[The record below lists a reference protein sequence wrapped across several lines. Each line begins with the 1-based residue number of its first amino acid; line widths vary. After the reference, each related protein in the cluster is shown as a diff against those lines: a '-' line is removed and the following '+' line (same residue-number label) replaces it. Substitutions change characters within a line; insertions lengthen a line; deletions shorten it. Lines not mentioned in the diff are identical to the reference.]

1 MTGSVPDIDA
11 WTIFGYGEPVF
22 YNFTRAS
29 QTTRDFPPD
38 EQKMLGRWLGG
49 CRNDA
54 TVRTYFVLTIN
65 GSIIP
70 RSDVIPMTEEERNN
84 PKFIHMLQHFDDTIN
99 KNNAD
104 DLLPKDEVDMFTY
117 FQGRKEVISKQPP
130 GDLDP
135 ARDNCYGTV
144 TKDISLPFD
153 EFIGQLVR
161 VPFQEGTAVVKIL
174 NKHKKFDTNLKG
186 GDGSSTDV
194 YTARL
199 PDGSEREY
207 TKNMVAENLYA
218 QCDNDG
224 NVMRLVDEIVDHR
237 SDNTATKVSDGK
249 YFDQRTQAWR
259 NRKNLKGWELSSVP
273 WRTTWCRGRPSG
285 HSGLAVSLRWISS
298 PASVR
303 SVSGMCSTGS
313 LQALKINHSSKP
325 RQSTSK

>member
-1 MTGSVPDIDA
+1 
-11 WTIFGYGEPVF
+11 
-22 YNFTRAS
+22 
-29 QTTRDFPPD
+29 
-38 EQKMLGRWLGG
+38 
-49 CRNDA
+49 
-54 TVRTYFVLTIN
+54 
-65 GSIIP
+65 
-70 RSDVIPMTEEERNN
+70 MTEEERNN

-207 TKNMVAENLYA
+207 TKNMVAKNLYA

-325 RQSTSK
+325 RQTTSK